1 MGNNAGPVGGNP
13 AVRLRTTAT
22 TTSDPLSHV
31 RVVSS
36 ADFVDIPSMTEPP
49 TERDWVITDG
59 SGSRRGHTASRAQ
72 AVRLMSRLATRGDS
86 VLPLTVIDWRGRPSG
101 DRLA

>member
-1 MGNNAGPVGGNP
+1 MGYKAARVGGSP
-13 AVRLRTTAT
+13 AVQLRTTAT

-36 ADFVDIPSMTEPP
+36 ADFVAVASVAELPA
-49 TERDWVITDG
+49 ERDWVITDA
-59 SGSRRGHTASRAQ
+59 SGSQRGHTASRAQ
-72 AVRLMSRLATRGDS
+72 AVRLMSRLATQADS
-86 VLPLTVIDWRGRPSG
+86 VLPLTVNDWRGHPSG